1 MSEMRTVAITGGAAA
16 DYHKSKGVKGRT
28 RKFKK
33 MEGGDVVPGPS
44 ITSAANVAA
53 ARPLMNAKVFKG
65 GRELPPSV
73 ATATNVG
80 VVTTPGHMPQV
91 PNLALPAVASAAA
104 ASAAS
109 AAAQQPPAV
118 AAQPQ
123 QQQGGAKKLFLAPK
137 KKSRLSLAPPSGK
150 HSGNKSRKIRV
161 QLSGL
166 KKRLTKAKSIHH
178 ESRQKPITEVRKLL
192 EEAKLVKPVAE
203 GVKSTVP
210 DSVLRDIYKDY
221 TLLRNRA
228 L

>member
-1 MSEMRTVAITGGAAA
+1 MRTVAITGGAAA
-16 DYHKSKGVKGRT
+16 DYHKSKGLKGRT

-91 PNLALPAVASAAA
+91 PNLALPAVAASA

-109 AAAQQPPAV
+109 AAQQPPAV
-118 AAQPQ
+118 AAQP

-178 ESRQKPITEVRKLL
+178 ESRQKPIAEVRKLL